1 MPSGAKFVPIRV
13 SDSVVGICVSA
24 RNGLNT
30 CAPMRIRNAKALV
43 RTVCSRVSLIVL
55 QFTERRIMAS
65 RKARKAP
72 TPAASPAV
80 KKPV

>member
-13 SDSVVGICVSA
+13 SDRAVGICVSA

-30 CAPMRIRNAKALV
+30 CAPIRIRKANALV
-43 RTVCSRVSLIVL
+43 RTVCNRVSLIVV
-55 QFTERRIMAS
+55 QFTDRRMMAS
-65 RKARKAP
+65 TKARKAP